1 MRQEHAHFID
11 NACDEQLQRIRT
23 DLENLLKVLREPE
36 VRQETRVLLKAI
48 DQELLERSGRCRER
62 LQRIASFRHGLA
74 MIVASPPEK
83 QS

>member
-48 DQELLERSGRCRER
+48 DQELLERVMRRHR
-62 LQRIASFRHGLA
+62 LAQQSPGAGLQA
-74 MIVASPPEK
+74 ARAA
-83 QS
+83 

>member
-48 DQELLERSGRCRER
+48 DQELLERVMRRHR
-62 LQRIASFRHGLA
+62 LAQQGPGASLPAARA
-74 MIVASPPEK
+74 A
-83 QS
+83 